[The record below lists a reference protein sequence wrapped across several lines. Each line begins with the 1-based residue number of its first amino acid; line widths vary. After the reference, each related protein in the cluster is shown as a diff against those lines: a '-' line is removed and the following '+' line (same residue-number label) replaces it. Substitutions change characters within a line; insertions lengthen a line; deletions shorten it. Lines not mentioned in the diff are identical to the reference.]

1 MSKAVFCIAQNEQMA
16 TRIIE
21 SLKNAGFPIN
31 QISTLLPDKSGTNA
45 LAHEQ
50 HTKMPE
56 GASTGAGVG
65 GLVGGGLGWL
75 VGAGALAITGL
86 GAFIAAGPILAMLSG
101 AAIGASVG
109 GISGGLIGLG
119 MPEYE
124 AKSYESKIKGG
135 NILISVHTDS
145 SEQVTQAKAIFE
157 NAGAADISST
167 EEAKP
172 SNNRNAA

>member
-16 TRIIE
+16 THIIE
-21 SLKNAGFPIN
+21 SLKNAGFPVN
-31 QISTLLPDKSGTNA
+31 QISTLLPDKSGTND

-50 HTKMPE
+50 HTKLPE
-56 GASTGAGVG
+56 GATAGVGIG

-101 AAIGASVG
+101 AAVGASVG
-109 GISGGLIGLG
+109 GISGALIGFG

-124 AKSYESKIKGG
+124 AKSYEGKIRGG
-135 NILISVHTDS
+135 NILISVHASS
-145 SEQVTQAKAIFE
+145 SEEVKRAKAIFE
-157 NAGAADISST
+157 NAGAEDISYT
-167 EEAKP
+167 EEKKP
-172 SNNRNAA
+172 SEKRSAA